1 MKEKLKHLKNILI
14 RLKKFF
20 QRNKKRIA
28 RIFLHLILLISL
40 IMIFLTNYINKSF
53 TNITFDQLYYSLIT
67 SEGTSSTVLISG
79 LTYIL
84 FRIGII
90 YLIILVLFILRKLL
104 IKKQSFLQINIRKKS
119 IKISIFPFS
128 IWQKLV
134 STIILLLF
142 SFNYIMTNLDIYSY
156 AISDDKSDLFETYYI
171 NPNEVKVKAP
181 RKKQNLIYIYV
192 ESMESS
198 MLTTKNGG
206 AFERKVVP
214 NLEKIASD
222 NINFSNT
229 NKLGGAQMPAAGS
242 SWTVAGMVSSSSGVP
257 LKLPSKMD
265 DNGYT
270 GYGSFLPGVYSLGE
284 ILDDNGYHN
293 YLFIGS
299 DASFGGRR
307 DYFTYHGDY
316 TIHDYVYAKEQK
328 WIDNDYYV
336 WWGYEDSKLFD
347 FAKDDL
353 LEIAEKEEPFNFTLL
368 TTNTHFIDG
377 YIDKGCKSPFDEQY
391 LNAYY
396 CSDSQLGDFINWLK
410 KQDFYKNTTIVITGD
425 HLTMQANISEMF
437 DIDNPNEYNRT
448 IYNAFINS
456 KIKADKTKNRIFTT
470 YDFYPTILA
479 SLGFEISGN
488 RLGLGTNL
496 FSDRKT
502 LAEEIGLNKFNKEL
516 KLKSQYYDEILLGGL
531 EGELNASS
539 SSSTS
544 SSSSS

>member
-1 MKEKLKHLKNILI
+1 
-14 RLKKFF
+14 
-20 QRNKKRIA
+20 
-28 RIFLHLILLISL
+28 
-40 IMIFLTNYINKSF
+40 MIFLTNYINKSF